1 MIESNINE
9 LIVFLTET
17 VKQGVMFTQQN
28 IPVWVNEILQYGI
41 FQAWF
46 SIIVELF
53 IIFTGVVVLLIVR
66 KGYKVRAEEDKK
78 QSWSGT
84 YSFHLSDREN
94 GLCLVVITTIVILI
108 FFLMMLVDIHTL
120 IQISKAPM
128 LYLLK
133 TISKLM

>member
-28 IPVWVNEILQYGI
+28 IPLWVNEILQYGV

-53 IIFTGVVVLLIVR
+53 IIFAGVVVLLIVR

-78 QSWSGT
+78 RWSGT
-84 YSFHLSDREN
+84 YSFRLSDWET
-94 GLCLVVITTIVILI
+94 GLWLVVITTIVILI
-108 FFLMMLVDIHTL
+108 FFLMILVDIHTL

-128 LYLLK
+128 LYLLE
-133 TISKLM
+133 TISKLI

>member
-46 SIIVELF
+46 SIIVEVSIMLVGVIILF
-53 IIFTGVVVLLIVR
+53 ILKR
-66 KGYKVRAEEDKK
+66 GYKARDIKDK
-78 QSWSGT
+78 QMYGNNSVFELTEWVG
-84 YSFHLSDREN
+84 
-94 GLCLVVITTIVILI
+94 GLFTLIITIVIMFV
-108 FFLMMLVDIHTL
+108 FFLMILVDIHTL

-128 LYLLK
+128 LYLLE
-133 TISKLM
+133 TISKLI